1 VSQNGTSKP
10 ARELT
15 TNCEVLEAG
24 GDRESHLAGCNAL
37 LRSSEEPVIDPC
49 ATDLRQAAF
58 WVYVRQ
64 CLYNA
69 CVFQMPPNV
78 DTNLNLKPIP
88 MCDNYLSE
96 LRSETGWAN
105 TITYLCAKVVHFSFT
120 AEPYDPR
127 QRLERW
133 QSLAY
138 DVEQWSNNRPTSFD
152 PLPCTASE
160 GGDNVFPEI
169 WFAADWH
176 GTFSSLSHNVVMD
189 F

>member
-1 VSQNGTSKP
+1 MSKNDISTSL
-10 ARELT
+10 RELT
-15 TNCEVLEAG
+15 VNCEVLEAG
-24 GDRESHLAGCNAL
+24 ADRESHLAGCNAL

-49 ATDLRQAAF
+49 ATNLRQAAF

-78 DTNLNLKPIP
+78 DTKLSLKPIP
-88 MCDNYLSE
+88 LCDDYLSE

-105 TITYLCAKVVHFSFT
+105 TITYICAKVVHFSFT

-127 QRLERW
+127 QRFERW
-133 QSLAY
+133 QTLAY

-152 PLPCTASE
+152 PLPCTAS
-160 GGDNVFPEI
+160 GGDDIFPGI

-176 GTFSSLSHNVVMD
+176 GMLLPLSRCVLMYI
-189 F
+189 

>member
-1 VSQNGTSKP
+1 MSKNDILP
-10 ARELT
+10 LIHKLMVD
-15 TNCEVLEAG
+15 CEVLEAS
-24 GDRESHLAGCNAL
+24 GDRESHLTGCNAL

-49 ATDLRQAAF
+49 ATNLRQAAF

-78 DTNLNLKPIP
+78 DTTLSLKPILLS
-88 MCDNYLSE
+88 DDYLSE

-127 QRLERW
+127 QRFESW
-133 QSLAY
+133 QRLAH

-152 PLPCTASE
+152 PLPCTAPA
-160 GGDNVFPEI
+160 GDNLFPEI
-169 WFAADWH
+169 WFGADWH
-176 GTFSSLSHNVVMD
+176 GLFLTFFMCIMMD